1 MQVRFPASSLPVLNK
16 CDVFVLGCGFAGMA
30 AALKLAAVGKSV
42 VVVEPRTYPAREMAA
57 TGRPF
62 IDASLIQTGS
72 LPAPLQTAFV
82 DSRDAERQGYWTFH
96 EDTFKKTLEDV
107 LRTAGVKTYYASVP
121 VGLVRA
127 EDDGI
132 AGVVIGNK
140 SGRQVIRC
148 TYVLDTSE
156 TALIPRLLGEKFVE
170 PPLHSLYSRCLE
182 FVDVAVLPD
191 LKVTVQLNGLV
202 SQELNAY
209 PGLGGNGHYYVE
221 YQLELPRAEDTA
233 LDLTRRDRAAR
244 LKGLAIVEHLKQ
256 HHPAFAEA
264 MWASSSHEMK
274 GPVTTVLAGPTPER
288 GIPQIQLRTT
298 AGGTQAITGNC
309 FAVQAPR
316 VYMVNQAARVPVE
329 FRRDWS
335 EPEEACCLG
344 AALAELVQTT
354 QGVVAMAPIPAAVSN
369 DSMQFRAQKQPQ
381 RGVDYEWVNTP
392 AAPIHTPEP
401 REITVVG
408 GGTAG
413 GISCITAGRL
423 GKDTLLVDMNPGLG
437 GTGTYGGI
445 HAYWFGWRDGFSGQ
459 VTDMVNELHRRTG
472 HPIQKGTVPQW
483 NIECKIHALLQAA
496 YESEV
501 DLLLNAMFIGSLTA
515 GTSVRG
521 VVIATRYGPIAILSQ
536 VTIDA
541 TGDGDIAA
549 FAGAPYVLGSE
560 RDHSLMYGYM
570 AQVIRPGRPRN
581 VKTRSVD
588 ITNIEDYTRGI
599 MAERRSGQ
607 EGDVDHGIY
616 FAPRESRHIKAD
628 LTMTLSD
635 QLVRRA
641 FEDVVLLSFSNNDI
655 KGQSTSDWVLMGL
668 QSPHVDI
675 EIPYRAL
682 LPVGLEG
689 VIVSGKAFS
698 ATHDALAAPRM
709 QPDMENLG
717 GIAALAASISIDL
730 GVNLRQLPVRA
741 LQERLVDTGTL
752 PARILNRELQ
762 PLQFSKKE
770 LGSKLSRIDPQ
781 TPLHRFSLMKNNVRY
796 DGRVDLADLM
806 CMGSEV
812 VPFLEQQYVQ
822 SKGRMSLLLAQVLA
836 VLGSRKGVTQ
846 LVEACLTNLQE
857 DRLPTQNETIMYK
870 GIPPDQNAASDVAF
884 LIYSLGLARD
894 EMALPV
900 WQRVVELLAHE
911 TPADI
916 MDKDRAMYYYV
927 TAVCYGIERLGD
939 ARCVD
944 MLKQLHK
951 HEAFRQRHSLSPDA
965 LEEDYVD
972 ERLAYLELLIA
983 RCLARCGSPSG
994 YLSLI
999 DYLQDARAIHAE
1011 HAHTELINITG
1022 EDFGKNQA
1030 RWSDWLEQYGENLP
1044 CAPFTEVSD
1053 PVKAWSEEIQIDPI
1067 HEEAMQQLAADD

>member
-1 MQVRFPASSLPVLNK
+1 MQVRFPAGSLPVLK
-16 CDVFVLGCGFAGMA
+16 ACDVFVLGCGLTGMA
-30 AALKLAAVGKSV
+30 AALKLAARGQSV
-42 VVVEPRTYPAREMAA
+42 VIVEPRTYPGREMAA

-62 IDASLIQTGS
+62 IKATLIQAGS
-72 LPAPLQTAFV
+72 LSEPLQTAF
-82 DSRDAERQGYWTFH
+82 SAAQDAERQGYWTLH
-96 EDTFKKTLEDV
+96 EDTFKKTLEDM
-107 LRTAGVKTYYASVP
+107 LRDAGVKTYYASVP
-121 VGLVRA
+121 VSLVRA

-170 PPLHSLYSRCLE
+170 PPPHSRYSRCLE
-182 FVDVAVLPD
+182 FVDVEVLPE
-191 LKVTVQLNGLV
+191 LKVTAQVNGLV
-202 SQELNAY
+202 SQELNVY

-221 YQLELPRAEDTA
+221 YQLELPRTEDTA
-233 LDLTRRDRAAR
+233 LDLTRRDCAAR
-244 LKGLAIVEHLKQ
+244 LKGLEIVEYLKQ
-256 HHPAFAEA
+256 RHPAFTEA

-274 GPVTTVLAGPTPER
+274 GPFTTVLAGPTPER
-288 GIPQIQLRTT
+288 GIPQLHFQTR
-298 AGGTQAITGNC
+298 AGGSQTVAGNC

-316 VYMVNQAARVPVE
+316 VYMLNQSARVPEEVS
-329 FRRDWS
+329 RDWS

-344 AALAELVQTT
+344 AAIADLVQTS
-354 QGVVAMAPIPAAVSN
+354 QGVVSLAPSPAVASN
-369 DSMQFRAQKQPQ
+369 ESIQFKAQKQPQ
-381 RGVDYEWVNTP
+381 RGVDYEWVKTP
-392 AAPIHTPEP
+392 ATQLPTPEP
-401 REITVVG
+401 RDITVVG

-459 VTDMVNELHRRTG
+459 VTDMVNELHHRTR
-472 HPIQKGTVPQW
+472 HPLQKGAVPQW
-483 NIECKIHALLQAA
+483 NIECKIHALLWAA
-496 YESEV
+496 YEANV
-501 DLLLNAMFIGSLTA
+501 DLVLNAMFIGSLVEDST
-515 GTSVRG
+515 VRG
-521 VVIATRYGPIAILSQ
+521 VVIATRYGPEAVLSK

-560 RDHSLMYGYM
+560 RDHSMMYGYM

-668 QSPHVDI
+668 QSPHLEI

-717 GIAALAASISIDL
+717 GIAALAAAMSIEMEAT
-730 GVNLRQLPVRA
+730 LRQLPVRA
-741 LQERLVDTGTL
+741 LQEKLVDTGTL

-762 PLQFSKKE
+762 PLQFSAKE
-770 LGSKLSRIDPQ
+770 LDNKLSRIDAE
-781 TPLHRFSLMKNNVRY
+781 TPLHHFSLMKNNVRY

-806 CMGSEV
+806 CMGSAV
-812 VPFLEQQYVQ
+812 LPFLERKYVQ
-822 SKGRMSLLLAQVLA
+822 SEGRLSLLLAQVLA

-846 LVEACLTNLQE
+846 LVEACLADLQG
-857 DRLPTQNETIMYK
+857 DRLPTQDDTIMYK

-894 EMALPV
+894 PKALPV
-900 WQRVVELLAHE
+900 WERVVELLAHE
-911 TPADI
+911 SPGDI
-916 MDKDRAMYYYV
+916 MDKDRSMYYYV

-939 ARCVD
+939 ARSVD
-944 MLKQLHK
+944 MLQQLHK
-951 HEAFRQRHSLSPDA
+951 HEAFRHRHSLSPDA
-965 LEEDYVD
+965 LNEDYVD

-983 RCLARCGSPSG
+983 RCQARCGSPAG

-999 DYLQDARAIHAE
+999 DYLQDARAVHAE

-1022 EDFGKNQA
+1022 KDFGKNQA
-1030 RWSDWLEQYGENLP
+1030 RWSDWLEQHGEKLP
-1044 CAPFTEVSD
+1044 CAPFIEVSD

-1067 HEEAMQQLAADD
+1067 HEGAMQQIAVEG